1 MSIEESDFF
10 SDHETLVS
18 MKILSK
24 QVDINYALMTLFLN
38 PNLLLQKPC
47 FLFMSISYNS
57 YCIGKS
63 KQRSY

>member
-38 PNLLLQKPC
+38 PNLLLRCKNPSSYVDILH
-47 FLFMSISYNS
+47 FLLY
-57 YCIGKS
+57 
-63 KQRSY
+63 R